1 MCHHWAI
8 EADFLLKRLESQ
20 VFRAMQL
27 PDSPLYEPGLAAL
40 LKMKKDLKAKP
51 RRGYVTLRVFVL
63 ISPLFKMFNV

>member
-40 LKMKKDLKAKP
+40 LKMKKRPQSKAKA
-51 RRGYVTLRVFVL
+51 RLCYSARFC
-63 ISPLFKMFNV
+63 FNFPIV